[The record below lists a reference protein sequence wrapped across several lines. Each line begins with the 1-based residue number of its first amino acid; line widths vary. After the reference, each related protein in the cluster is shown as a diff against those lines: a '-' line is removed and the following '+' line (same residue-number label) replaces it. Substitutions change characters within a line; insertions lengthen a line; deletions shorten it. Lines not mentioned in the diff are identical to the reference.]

1 LFTAL
6 RQNLGGYNCKR
17 DSKMET
23 VLTQWLVTLIMEPY
37 YREIESQFRDV
48 MNDNFGG
55 EYVEMWWNSSTA
67 GRGFRF

>member
-1 LFTAL
+1 
-6 RQNLGGYNCKR
+6 
-17 DSKMET
+17 MET